1 MQNKKA
7 YELVTTVTPE
17 TPGHSPRDG
26 FNKLLRALP
35 GDQGLFDTVAFA
47 DRSAKT

>member
-7 YELVTTVTPE
+7 YELVTTEAAEKNTR
-17 TPGHSPRDG
+17 HSPHNG

-35 GDQGLFDTVAFA
+35 GDQGFVDTVT
-47 DRSAKT
+47 SG